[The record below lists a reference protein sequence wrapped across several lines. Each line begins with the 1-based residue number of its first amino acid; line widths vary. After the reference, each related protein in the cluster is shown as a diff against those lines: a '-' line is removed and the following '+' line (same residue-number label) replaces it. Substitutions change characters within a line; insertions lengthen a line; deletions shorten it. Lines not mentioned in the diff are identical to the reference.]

1 MCFGSF
7 VFFFRTL
14 AVNSDSDFV
23 VVVCFDNRVV
33 QETAG
38 LQWLIGTTDDS
49 GQLMVTMPIT
59 TATDD
64 RDVCV
69 CVCARAR
76 VRVCPRTCVDSG
88 VKRNRMERGREVPT
102 EGGGRDRQK
111 GENMETDREREE
123 MRCGVRKGSTV
134 EVQRDKPSLS
144 PRCYRQPRLVN

>member
-38 LQWLIGTTDDS
+38 LQWLIGTNDDS

-102 EGGGRDRQK
+102 EGGGEGQTEGREHGDRQ
-111 GENMETDREREE
+111 REGRDE
-123 MRCGVRKGSTV
+123 MRCEEGKHCGGPKGQTITV
-134 EVQRDKPSLS
+134 TKMLS
-144 PRCYRQPRLVN
+144 PATIS